1 MNVLCKHYLKIVKSI
16 QIAKTRKLLTFYELN
31 NTLTRWFLPTLCA
44 SRWSRSSARQQTPW
58 ILWPALRERCRL
70 GMSLPR
76 GRNILSQ
83 TKIWWIWLRKFA
95 QKKSQSGESFCL
107 QVVTHSKKCSVYFID
122 KDSAEARWVGPKKK
136 TPANTH
142 TLHEVGP
149 VAKVWS
155 YPTQSVPESSR
166 FAFGS
171 GLGILIGSLGGHWG
185 VTSHRLLQL
194 RLPGRIAEFVKDVF
208 PAQRRS
214 ESYPENMRISDIFQ
228 GTKQCL
234 VKVHLYKPLSK
245 KKRQEYSEI
254 GSIFLQFYVG
264 IHLWPLWFSLFLQA
278 PGLSD

>member
-76 GRNILSQ
+76 GRNIL
-83 TKIWWIWLRKFA
+83 W
-95 QKKSQSGESFCL
+95 QKKSGEFDFEILPIKNSQSGESFCL

-122 KDSAEARWVGPKKK
+122 KDSAEARWVGPAKKN
-136 TPANTH
+136 TCRSNTH
-142 TLHEVGP
+142 SSCLFLLPRFGPIPPNLCRSLPALPLVVGWESLSGHRGVTGESP
-149 VAKVWS
+149 ATGCYNWGCQVGLLN
-155 YPTQSVPESSR
+155 SSR
-166 FAFGS
+166 TF
-171 GLGILIGSLGGHWG
+171 
-185 VTSHRLLQL
+185 
-194 RLPGRIAEFVKDVF
+194 F
-208 PAQRRS
+208 PQSRS
-214 ESYPENMRISDIFQ
+214 ESYPEKMGISDIFQ

-278 PGLSD
+278 PGLFD